1 MSNKPKTP
9 KRGEFRKQTNDKV
22 NEWVQAAPEHR
33 AAVNIL
39 VEDNPGEDGG
49 NQSMTVGV
57 NQILLQNALFSAFLA
72 NHQLAEI
79 VGFVVDEY
87 RRRRA
92 EQN

>member
-1 MSNKPKTP
+1 
-9 KRGEFRKQTNDKV
+9 
-22 NEWVQAAPEHR
+22 
-33 AAVNIL
+33 
-39 VEDNPGEDGG
+39 
-49 NQSMTVGV
+49 MTVGG

-72 NHQLAEI
+72 HHQLAEI